1 MRDFDHSLPMLLL
14 RAREATMTH
23 FRPILAGHG
32 LTEQQW
38 RVLRVLWEQND
49 IDTKELA
56 ERTLMLQ
63 PSMSG
68 VIDRLERDGL
78 VERRKDRPDAR
89 RTGVR
94 LTRKAKRLY
103 ARLSPLLEQ
112 EYADM
117 QARFSDEKWSDL
129 YASLEHLIH
138 LNGK

>member
-23 FRPILAGHG
+23 FRPILAEHG

-38 RVLRVLWEQND
+38 RVLRVLWEHND
-49 IDTKELA
+49 VDAKELA

-63 PSMSG
+63 PSISG

-94 LTRKAKRLY
+94 LTRRAKRLY
-103 ARLSPLLEQ
+103 ERISPLLER

-117 QARFSDEKWSDL
+117 QARFPDQKWNDL
-129 YASLEHLIH
+129 YASLEHLID